1 MKLSVC
7 TTMTDPE
14 SRRDPWKE
22 ALECYEDLA
31 DEIVIT
37 GDNWKYEFSW
47 EQIGKFFQEGFDKA
61 TGDWV
66 LRMDLDYF
74 FHENDIYKIRK
85 FLNSNSQEPVVAF
98 PQYQIFS
105 PDRYQ
110 VKTKLCI
117 ALNKKMFPQIKLNGG
132 GDLCQPTLNGNQL
145 LHENAVNLNT
155 PIFQYDSVFRT
166 KEIISEDRA
175 RFAKA
180 WNTYFGNYGTRG
192 GPEPNQ
198 AFDAWFE
205 MIKERYL
212 YHVFKIDIDSHPKY
226 IKERLIDINED
237 EFGYDL
243 FGYKNNVERHLRHYF
258 VSYKQKYL

>member
-1 MKLSVC
+1 
-7 TTMTDPE
+7 MTDPE

-61 TGDWV
+61 SGDWV

-74 FHENDIYKIRK
+74 FHENDILKIRK

-117 ALNKKMFPQIKLNGG
+117 ALNL
-132 GDLCQPTLNGNQL
+132 
-145 LHENAVNLNT
+145 
-155 PIFQYDSVFRT
+155 S
-166 KEIISEDRA
+166 
-175 RFAKA
+175 
-180 WNTYFGNYGTRG
+180 
-192 GPEPNQ
+192 
-198 AFDAWFE
+198 
-205 MIKERYL
+205 
-212 YHVFKIDIDSHPKY
+212 
-226 IKERLIDINED
+226 LIHI
-237 EFGYDL
+237 
-243 FGYKNNVERHLRHYF
+243 
-258 VSYKQKYL
+258 

>member
-1 MKLSVC
+1 
-7 TTMTDPE
+7 MTDPE

-22 ALECYEDLA
+22 AIECYEDLA

-37 GDNWKYEFSW
+37 GENWKYDFSW
-47 EQIGKFFQEGFDKA
+47 EEIGKFFQDGFDKA

-74 FHENDIYKIRK
+74 FHENDISKIRK
-85 FLNSNSQEPVVAF
+85 FLNSNSKEPVVAF

-145 LHENAVNLNT
+145 VHKNAANLNT
-155 PIFQYDSVFRT
+155 PIFQYDSIFRT

-205 MIKERYL
+205 MIKVKYKK
-212 YHVFKIDIDSHPKY
+212 HVIRTSISSHPKY
-226 IKERLIDINED
+226 IEKRLASLNKNQ
-237 EFGYDL
+237 FGYNAFGLKDETKRDL
-243 FGYKNNVERHLRHYF
+243 YDYLKGYKEKYF
-258 VSYKQKYL
+258 DLNFMV